1 MRRRGSC
8 GRSWIGR
15 GVAEAAAGEGRSA
28 RRERPRPGRGGASTV
43 GDIGEFG
50 LIAHL
55 AERLP
60 PSSGVVVGIGDDT
73 AVLQLSPN
81 AQLLATCDGQVEG
94 VHFLREGT
102 PPRALGHKAL
112 AVNLS
117 DVAAMG
123 GRPRWA
129 LVALTLPPDLELTW
143 IEALYDGMA
152 DLASAHGVGVVGGN
166 VARTTGPIV
175 VDVTLLGEV
184 PPGARMTRDV
194 ARAGDAV
201 MVTGWPGESAGGLQL
216 ILHPELS
223 ANLPATDVELL
234 LDRHR
239 RPTPRVDEGQRL
251 GQAGVV
257 TAAIDV
263 SDGLAAD
270 LGHMLTDNGVGATLE
285 ASSLPIS
292 SSLRRLA
299 DAAGRDPL
307 DLVLHGGEDYELL
320 FTCPAERVAELPVV
334 ATRIGTID
342 REAGMRLRRADGTVE
357 PLAARGHDHFGGS
370 QA

>member
-1 MRRRGSC
+1 M
-8 GRSWIGR
+8 
-15 GVAEAAAGEGRSA
+15 A
-28 RRERPRPGRGGASTV
+28 RTV
-43 GDIGEFG
+43 GEVGEFG
-50 LIAHL
+50 LIDRL
-55 AERLP
+55 ARRLP
-60 PSSGVVVGIGDDT
+60 GGSGVIVGIGDDT

-94 VHFLREGT
+94 VHFLRDGT
-102 PPRALGHKAL
+102 PPRDLGHKAL

-129 LVALTLPPDLELTW
+129 LVALTLPPDLEVEW
-143 IEALYDGMA
+143 IEALYDGMG

-194 ARAGDAV
+194 ARPGDAIL
-201 MVTGWPGESAGGLQL
+201 VTGWPGESAGGLRL
-216 ILHPELS
+216 ILEPELRARVAES
-223 ANLPATDVELL
+223 DADLL

-239 RPTPRVDEGQRL
+239 RPTPRVAEGQRL

-270 LGHMLTDNGVGATLE
+270 LGHLLADNGVGATLD
-285 ASSLPIS
+285 AAALPVS

-299 DAAGRDPL
+299 EAIGRDAL
-307 DLVLHGGEDYELL
+307 GFVLHGGEDYELL
-320 FTCPAERVAELPVV
+320 FTCPPERLGELPIV

-342 REAGMRLRRADGTVE
+342 REPGMRLRRADGSVE
-357 PLAARGHDHFGGS
+357 PLAARGHDHFGGE
-370 QA
+370 AG